1 MHSVDFCARCGV
13 ASLDTVPSRQ
23 KHDFVV
29 GCDPPV
35 AELTEISAKGA
46 ELNVPNPAPFHE
58 DEAYRC
64 TDYPLL

>member
-35 AELTEISAKGA
+35 AEL
-46 ELNVPNPAPFHE
+46 NVPNPAPFHE

-64 TDYPLL
+64 TDYLLL